1 MPKKKS
7 SHPPLTLFFFT
18 TAFSSPILSY
28 FTIIDTQ
35 AQKEHGRKAQLSN
48 IQAARAVADII
59 RTTLGPRAMLKMILD
74 PTGHIQLT
82 NDGNTILREI
92 DVSHPAAKNM
102 IELSRTQDE
111 EVGDGTTSVIV
122 MAAELLKVAEPF
134 LVKNMHPRI
143 IIAAYYQALE
153 TALEQLN
160 KHAIALDLNDKQ
172 RLLNIVNTTLGT
184 KFTSRFGDLISNLA
198 IDAVKQIYTLNEM
211 NQPEIDI
218 KRYIRIERI
227 PGDYLENSHV
237 LGGVLLNKDVVDAKM
252 KRRIENPR
260 IVLLDCNLEYKKAES
275 MTNVEITKEED
286 WDMILK
292 QEEDYIQNMCNAIT
306 AVKPDLVITEKG
318 VSELAAHYLHKA
330 GCSVL
335 RRLKKTD
342 NNRIARAT
350 GAIIVNDP
358 RDLKESDVGLGCGLF
373 EVRKIGDEY
382 YTYIEKCKEPKACTI
397 ILRGSSKDILQEIE
411 RNLQDAMAVVRNI
424 MLDPRI
430 VPGGGATEMSVG
442 CAIFNSVHTIP
453 GTQQG
458 PYKEVGTAMEI
469 IPRTL
474 SENCG
479 AKTIRLITELRSK
492 HMMNQETG
500 KDDGFFWGIDGIQGE
515 LCEINTLDLWEPLL
529 VKTQTIKTAIEA
541 ASMLLRIDAIV
552 SGLRN
557 DQTKQQ
563 EARQG
568 PNEQEEE

>member
-1 MPKKKS
+1 
-7 SHPPLTLFFFT
+7 
-18 TAFSSPILSY
+18 
-28 FTIIDTQ
+28 
-35 AQKEHGRKAQLSN
+35 
-48 IQAARAVADII
+48 
-59 RTTLGPRAMLKMILD
+59 
-74 PTGHIQLT
+74 
-82 NDGNTILREI
+82 
-92 DVSHPAAKNM
+92 M

-111 EVGDGTTSVIV
+111 EVGDGTTSVIILT
-122 MAAELLKVAEPF
+122 AELLKVSEPF

-143 IIAAYYQALE
+143 IIAAYYKALDI
-153 TALEQLN
+153 ALEQLQ
-160 KHAIALDLNDKQ
+160 KSAITLDIHDRK
-172 RLLNIVNTTLGT
+172 RLLQIVNTTLGT

-198 IDAVKQIYTLNEM
+198 IDAVRCVYHTNETG
-211 NQPEIDI
+211 QVEIDV
-218 KRYIRIERI
+218 KRYVRVERI
-227 PGDYLENSHV
+227 VGDYLDNSYV
-237 LGGVLLNKDVVDAKM
+237 LDGILLNKDVVDAKM
-252 KRRIENPR
+252 KRRIEEPR

-286 WDMILK
+286 WDLILK
-292 QEEDYIQNMCNAIT
+292 QEEDYIQNLCNAIT

-350 GAIIVNDP
+350 GATIVNDP
-358 RDLKESDVGLGCGLF
+358 RDLKETDVGTGCGLF

-382 YTYIEKCKEPKACTI
+382 YTYIEKCKEPKACTV
-397 ILRGSSKDILQEIE
+397 ILRGGSKDILQEIE

-424 MLDPRI
+424 MLDPR
-430 VPGGGATEMSVG
+430 VLAGGGSSEMSMAA
-442 CAIFNSVHTIP
+442 AILDQINTIP

-458 PYKEVGTAMEI
+458 PYKAVANALEV

-492 HMMNQETG
+492 H
-500 KDDGFFWGIDGIQGE
+500 KIDADGTDEGLYWGINGQIGE
-515 LCEINTLDLWEPLL
+515 LEEINKLDLWEPMV
-529 VKTQTIKTAIEA
+529 VKTQTIKTAVEA

-557 DQTKQQ
+557 PEAKGAGAPQGGQ
-563 EARQG
+563 EG
-568 PNEQEEE
+568 EDE

>member
-1 MPKKKS
+1 MLDLT
-7 SHPPLTLFFFT
+7 SHLTPFLHINTCTFTPLRSLNHT
-18 TAFSSPILSY
+18 
-28 FTIIDTQ
+28 DTQ
-35 AQKEHGRKAQLSN
+35 TQREHGRKAQLSN

-74 PTGHIQLT
+74 PTGNIQLT
-82 NDGNTILREI
+82 NDGNTILREV
-92 DVSHPAAKNM
+92 DVAHPAAKNM

-122 MAAELLKVAEPF
+122 LTSELLKVSEPF
-134 LVKNMHPRI
+134 LLKNMHPRI
-143 IIAAYYQALE
+143 IIAAYYKALDV
-153 TALEQLN
+153 ALEQLSR
-160 KHAIALDLNDKQ
+160 HAITLDIKDKA
-172 RLLNIVNTTLGT
+172 RLLQIVNTTLGT
-184 KFTSRFGDLISNLA
+184 KFTARFGDLIANLA
-198 IDAVKQIYTLNEM
+198 IDAVRTVYCKNESGAV
-211 NQPEIDI
+211 EIDV
-218 KRYIRIERI
+218 KRYVRVERI
-227 PGDYLENSHV
+227 VGDYLENSHV
-237 LGGVLLNKDVVDAKM
+237 LDGILLNKDVVDSKM
-252 KRRIENPR
+252 ARRIENPR

-286 WDMILK
+286 WDVILK
-292 QEEDYIQNMCNAIT
+292 QEEDYIQNMCNAIV

-350 GAIIVNDP
+350 GATIVHDP
-358 RDLKESDVGLGCGLF
+358 RDLKETDVGLGCGLF

-382 YTYIEKCKEPKACTI
+382 YSYIEKCKDPKACTV
-397 ILRGSSKDILQEIE
+397 ILRGASKDILQEIE

-430 VPGGGATEMSVG
+430 VPGGGASEMSVAA
-442 CAIFNSVHTIP
+442 AIYHNINTIP
-453 GTQQG
+453 GTQQA
-458 PYKEVGTAMEI
+458 PYKAVAAAMEI

-479 AKTIRLITELRSK
+479 AKTIRLITELRAK
-492 HMMNQETG
+492 HHINVQSG
-500 KDDGFFWGIDGIQGE
+500 DDEGFYWGIDGVQGE
-515 LCEINTLDLWEPLL
+515 LTEINKLDLWEPML
-529 VKTQTIKTAIEA
+529 VKTQTLKTAIEA

-557 DQTKQQ
+557 P
-563 EARQG
+563 EAKG
-568 PNEQEEE
+568 DAAGAAPNEEGDE

>member
-1 MPKKKS
+1 MNGGQIPMMVM
-7 SHPPLTLFFFT
+7 H
-18 TAFSSPILSY
+18 
-28 FTIIDTQ
+28 TQ
-35 AQKEHGRKAQLSN
+35 TQREHGRKAQLSN

-74 PTGHIQLT
+74 PTGSIQLT
-82 NDGNTILREI
+82 NDGNTILREV
-92 DVSHPAAKNM
+92 DVAHPAAKNM
-102 IELSRTQDE
+102 IELSRSQDE

-122 MAAELLKVAEPF
+122 LSAELLKVSEPF
-134 LVKNMHPRI
+134 LIKNMHPRI
-143 IIAAYYQALE
+143 IIAAYYKALDI
-153 TALEQLN
+153 ALEQLH
-160 KHAIALDLNDKQ
+160 KHAITLDIQDRT
-172 RLLNIVNTTLGT
+172 RLLQIVNTTLGT
-184 KFTSRFGDLISNLA
+184 KFTARFGDLISNLA
-198 IDAVKQIYTLNEM
+198 IDAVRCVYHTNETG
-211 NQPEIDI
+211 QVEIDV
-218 KRYIRIERI
+218 KRYVRIERI
-227 PGDYLENSHV
+227 VGDYLENSYV
-237 LGGVLLNKDVVDAKM
+237 LDGILLNKDVVDAKM

-286 WDMILK
+286 WDLILK
-292 QEEDYIQNMCNAIT
+292 QEEDYIQNVCNAIT

-350 GAIIVNDP
+350 GATIVNDP
-358 RDLKESDVGLGCGLF
+358 RDLKETDVGIGAGLF

-382 YTYIEKCKEPKACTI
+382 YTYIEKCKDPKACTI
-397 ILRGSSKDILQEIE
+397 ILRGGSKDILQEIE

-430 VPGGGATEMSVG
+430 LPGGGAAEMSMAS
-442 CAIFNSVHTIP
+442 AILDQINTVP

-458 PYKEVGTAMEI
+458 PYKAVAAALEI

-492 HMMNQETG
+492 H
-500 KDDGFFWGIDGIQGE
+500 KILPDGTDEGLNWGINGILGE
-515 LCEINTLDLWEPLL
+515 LAEINKLDLWEPML

-557 DQTKQQ
+557 P
-563 EARQG
+563 EAKGQG
-568 PNEQEEE
+568 QGGAPGGEEDE